1 MRGNIL
7 REMHGV
13 KAMIRRY
20 KKEAW
25 MDDRQFDSIDVPA
38 VDAVVKEIKS
48 NYDDMFD
55 SVSIDGKEIVMHL
68 DNADAELH
76 IKIKTP
82 ANYCESYLVV
92 NLGGMY
98 IETKR
103 DVQRFVD
110 DTIRAV
116 EDIVE

>member
-1 MRGNIL
+1 MLIGEGIS
-7 REMHGV
+7 
-13 KAMIRRY
+13 AMIKRRY
-20 KKEAW
+20 KNENW
-25 MDDRQFDSIDVPA
+25 MDDKQPDTLDMPAIDA
-38 VDAVVKEIKS
+38 LTKEIRSK
-48 NYDDMFD
+48 YDDMFD

-82 ANYCESYLVV
+82 SNYCESYLVMH
-92 NLGGMY
+92 LGGMY
-98 IETKR
+98 VETKR

>member
-7 REMHGV
+7 REMQGI
-13 KAMIRRY
+13 KIMIRKY
-20 KKEAW
+20 KREAW
-25 MDDRQFDSIDVPA
+25 MDDRQSDTLDVSA
-38 VDAVVKEIKS
+38 VDAVLKEIKS
-48 NYDDMFD
+48 KHDDMFD
-55 SVSIDGKEIVMHL
+55 SVSMEGKEFVMHL

-76 IKIKTP
+76 IKTSGMH
-82 ANYCESYLVV
+82 CESYLVV
-92 NLGGMY
+92 HLRDMHV
-98 IETKR
+98 ETKR